1 MAKGQMKVG
10 KEARKP
16 KKDQKKSTAPA
27 PKTPPV
33 QAIRA
38 KEK

>member
-16 KKDQKKSTAPA
+16 KKGAKKPAAASTAAPA
-27 PKTPPV
+27 
-33 QAIRA
+33 A
-38 KEK
+38 KKGK